1 LFYALVFLVKLIR
14 ALPGILQALTKQ
26 VPRIQ
31 IAIKDHGPLIGFI
44 IIWFLVSVFCVV
56 VVAMAVATAWA
67 TLSSLF
73 PMIVIAILVMAFAFG
88 LLKALLWFRG
98 RSGGGQT

>member
-1 LFYALVFLVKLIR
+1 
-14 ALPGILQALTKQ
+14 
-26 VPRIQ
+26 
-31 IAIKDHGPLIGFI
+31 
-44 IIWFLVSVFCVV
+44 
-56 VVAMAVATAWA
+56 MAVATAWA

-73 PMIVIAILVMAFAFG
+73 PMIVIAILAMAFAFG